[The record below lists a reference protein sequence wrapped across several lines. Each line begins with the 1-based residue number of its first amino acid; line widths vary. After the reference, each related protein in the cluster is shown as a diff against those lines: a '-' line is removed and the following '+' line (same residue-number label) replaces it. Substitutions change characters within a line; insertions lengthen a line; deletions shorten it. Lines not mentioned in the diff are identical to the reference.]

1 MSAATEVQKCH
12 PKSGHPLK
20 GSCKNTV
27 FSLGPKPQGVCLSI
41 LPAGEARESAPG
53 RRRGMNSKEQ
63 GNGVGQPA
71 RAKERPGTRCWER
84 QRGGEGR
91 RDEKL
96 ANSLAKVNPSSW
108 RLLIRI
114 HSSNTGQISEPAAR
128 GRGPPCSQGEVSSG
142 PRREGLLPRRGVT

>member
-1 MSAATEVQKCH
+1 
-12 PKSGHPLK
+12 
-20 GSCKNTV
+20 
-27 FSLGPKPQGVCLSI
+27 
-41 LPAGEARESAPG
+41 
-53 RRRGMNSKEQ
+53 MNSKEQ

-114 HSSNTGQISEPAAR
+114 HSSNTGQISEPAAS

-142 PRREGLLPRRGVT
+142 PRREGLLPRRGVTGGPNLWGSKYENRDTCSESLS